1 MIYNLIIFTTL
12 ETIILITML
21 VDNLNKWW
29 QCEIYNLNN
38 HNTCVAMCVVNII
51 LFIITKMVWDQ

>member
-1 MIYNLIIFTTL
+1 MIYDLIIFTTL
-12 ETIILITML
+12 ETIHLINML

-38 HNTCVAMCVVNII
+38 YNTCVAMCVVNII